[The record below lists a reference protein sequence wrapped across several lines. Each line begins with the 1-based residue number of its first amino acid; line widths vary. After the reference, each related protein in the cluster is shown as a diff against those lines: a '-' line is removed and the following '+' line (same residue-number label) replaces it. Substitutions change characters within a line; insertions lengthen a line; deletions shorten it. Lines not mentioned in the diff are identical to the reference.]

1 MRYVAVDYKSAL
13 SERYVIDILSLI
25 YEKGQIMASD
35 LIRICSNYRTMRAKV
50 DMLIDLGLVE
60 QHVERGNR
68 LRIIYTISEEGRE
81 VAELI
86 SLSRARFDAVTAS
99 RGGSVQ
105 EGLSAAACQPFSSYR
120 HG

>member
-1 MRYVAVDYKSAL
+1 MRYVEVDYKSAL

-25 YEKGQIMASD
+25 NEKGQIMASD

-50 DMLIDLGLVE
+50 DMLVELGLVV
-60 QHVERGNR
+60 QRVERGDR
-68 LRIIYTISEEGRE
+68 LRIIYEISEEGKE

-86 SLSRARFDAVTAS
+86 SLSRARFDAITAS
-99 RGGSVQ
+99 RGGSEQ
-105 EGLSAAACQPFSSYR
+105 GGLSAAVCQPSSSYH